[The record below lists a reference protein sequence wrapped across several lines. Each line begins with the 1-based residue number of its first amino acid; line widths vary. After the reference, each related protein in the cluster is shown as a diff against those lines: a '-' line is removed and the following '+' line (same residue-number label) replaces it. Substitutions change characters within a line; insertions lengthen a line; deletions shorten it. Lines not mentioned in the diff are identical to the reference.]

1 MVGRNKTANLGC
13 GAISDDATLLKFCHI
28 PAKKK
33 QVNNCLPTS
42 VKYRF

>member
-13 GAISDDATLLKFCHI
+13 EAIPDDAPLLKLCHI